1 MSEADAEKLLCD
13 ALRVCYYRDKQSINK
28 FQIGKATGAAATIGE
43 PFALETKWDYRA
55 FAAPTKWAIG
65 AW

>member
-1 MSEADAEKLLCD
+1 MSEADAEALLRD
-13 ALRVCYYRDKQSINK
+13 SLRVCYYRDKQSINK
-28 FQIGKATGAAATIGE
+28 FQIGKATKAAVSISE
-43 PFALETKWDYRA
+43 PFALETTWDYKA

>member
-1 MSEADAEKLLCD
+1 MSAADAEALLKD

-28 FQIGKATGAAATIGE
+28 FQIATVTGEGVKIGE
-43 PFALETKWDYRA
+43 AFALETSWDLRA